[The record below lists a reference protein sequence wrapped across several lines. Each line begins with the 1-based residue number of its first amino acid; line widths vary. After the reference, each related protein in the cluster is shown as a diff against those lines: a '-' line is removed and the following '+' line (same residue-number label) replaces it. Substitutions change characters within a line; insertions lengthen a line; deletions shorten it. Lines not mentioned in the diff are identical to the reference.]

1 MLKHNLRERGGL
13 EPRKPSSWLATGRW
27 RGATV
32 QSTNCVFAAQLFT
45 ERWSKAMPALVLL
58 QGGEAIPYGL
68 DSDVTV
74 LGRSPD
80 CHIHLDSNMVSRR
93 HAQVTREGRV
103 FFLEDLGSGNGTYLN
118 GKRIAGRTPL
128 KADDR
133 LKLGPILLRFE
144 TGAASGTRRAEPEPI
159 LNVEIS
165 GEQTATIVDSAEV
178 TGGFGGLEVQP
189 EAKLRAVIAITRS
202 LAGTVDLQA
211 IVPLILDT
219 LFSIFPQAD
228 RGCILLKDLET
239 GQMVPVAQKHRRA
252 DADETVKLSRTILN
266 KALADRTGILSAD
279 ASSDSRFEA
288 AASISSL
295 TIRSMMCVPLLTL
308 EGEPMGI
315 INLDTQDVLSRFT
328 KDDLELL
335 TAVAGQAAL
344 SYESARLLTSH
355 MEKLKQDSEIAIA
368 KNVQQ
373 ALLPKSLPQVAGYD
387 LFASY
392 DSALAVG
399 GDYYDAILL
408 NNGKVCLSFGDVAG
422 KGVPASLVM
431 SRISSVVQSTMR
443 YVDDVGEAV
452 EAVNNHMCASAVE
465 GRFVTYILAILDLHS
480 HEMRLVI
487 AGHMSP
493 MVRKPDGT
501 IEEFDEESVGIPIGV
516 LEDYPYDVL
525 SRTIEPGETV
535 LFYTDGVSEAMNPKG
550 DLYGDKR
557 VREFLRKSHGTAAEI
572 GKALLADVRAHANGR
587 PQNDD
592 ITIMVFG
599 RTA

>member
-1 MLKHNLRERGGL
+1 
-13 EPRKPSSWLATGRW
+13 
-27 RGATV
+27 
-32 QSTNCVFAAQLFT
+32 
-45 ERWSKAMPALVLL
+45 MPTLVLL
-58 QGGEAIPYGL
+58 HGGEAIPYGL
-68 DSDVTV
+68 DGDVTV
-74 LGRSPD
+74 MGRAPE
-80 CHIHLDSNMVSRR
+80 CQIQLDSNMVSRR
-93 HAQVTREGRV
+93 HAQVVREGNS
-103 FFLEDLGSGNGTYLN
+103 FYLEDLGSGNGTFLN
-118 GKRIAGRTPL
+118 GKRIAERTPL

-144 TGAASGTRRAEPEPI
+144 TGAGSRKRVTEPDTMFHI
-159 LNVEIS
+159 EIS
-165 GEQTATIVDSAEV
+165 GDETATIVESAET

-189 EAKLRAVIAITRS
+189 EAKLRAVIEITRS

-228 RGCILLKDLET
+228 RGCILLKEAES

-252 DADETVKLSRTILN
+252 EADETVKLSRTILN
-266 KALADRTGILSAD
+266 KVLKERAGILSAD
-279 ASSDSRFEA
+279 ATSDSRFEA

-295 TIRSMMCVPLLTL
+295 TIRSMMCVPLLQL
-308 EGEPMGI
+308 DGEPMGV
-315 INLDTQDVLSRFT
+315 INLDTQNVLSRFT
-328 KDDLELL
+328 KDDLNLL
-335 TAVAGQAAL
+335 LAVAGQAAL

-373 ALLPKSLPQVAGYD
+373 ALLPKSLPTVAGYD
-387 LFASY
+387 FFASY
-392 DSALAVG
+392 DTALAVG

-408 NNGKVCLSFGDVAG
+408 ENGKICLSFGDVAG

-431 SRISSVVQSTMR
+431 SRISSVVQSTLR
-443 YVDDVGEAV
+443 YVDDPGEAV
-452 EAVNNHMCASAVE
+452 EAINNHMCASAVE
-465 GRFVTYILAILDLHS
+465 GRFVTYILAIVDTHS

-516 LEDYPYDVL
+516 LEDYPFDVL
-525 SRTIEPGETV
+525 SRTIQPGETV
-535 LFYTDGVSEAMNPKG
+535 LFYTDGVSEAMNPAG
-550 DLYGDKR
+550 DLYGEKR
-557 VREFLRKSHGTAAEI
+557 VREFLRKSRGTPAEI
-572 GKALLADVRAHANGR
+572 GKALLADVRSHAKGR
-587 PQNDD
+587 DQNDD

-599 RTA
+599 RNA